1 MAADF
6 SSEVK
11 KELLALARKT
21 IEERLKPGQI
31 PRSEPRLPE
40 LLEKRGAF
48 VTLKKKGDLR
58 GCIGNFQSREGLART
73 IQEMALAA
81 AFEDPRFPPVT
92 LPELTK
98 IDIEISVLTPLQE
111 VQDPREIK
119 VGEDGIYITRGLNR
133 GVFLPQVATEQKWD
147 RETFLENCC
156 YKAGLPGDAWEK
168 KGTKIEKFQAIIFG
182 EKESGK

>member
-1 MAADF
+1 MTSGL
-6 SSEVK
+6 SSEAK
-11 KELLALARKT
+11 KELLALARRT
-21 IEERLKPGQI
+21 IEERLKIGQTAEYEPG
-31 PRSEPRLPE
+31 LPE

-58 GCIGNFQSREGLART
+58 GCIGNFQSRENLART
-73 IQEMALAA
+73 IREMALAA

-92 LPELTK
+92 LPELAK
-98 IDIEISVLTPLQE
+98 IDIEISVLTPLKE

-119 VGEDGIYITRGLNR
+119 VGEDGIYITRGINR
-133 GVFLPQVATEQKWD
+133 GVFLPQVATEQGWD

-156 YKAGLPGDAWEK
+156 YKAGLPGDAWEQ

-182 EKESGK
+182 EKK